1 MDAAACASDS
11 SMTDEAPFACNM
23 AAMSPEQRAEHHTL
37 TKRLVS
43 ELAVPV
49 ATTPD
54 AISLSMLASAYE
66 DVTRFI
72 ALERLCCPF
81 LHFSLEIPPNEVAL
95 TLTLSG
101 PTGAAEFIRAELG
114 LPQSS

>member
-1 MDAAACASDS
+1 
-11 SMTDEAPFACNM
+11 MTDEAPFACDM
-23 AAMSPEQRAEHHTL
+23 TAMSPEQRAEHHAL

-49 ATTPD
+49 KATPD
-54 AISLSMLASAYE
+54 AISLSVPASAYE
-66 DVTRFI
+66 DVARFV

-81 LHFSLEIPPNEVAL
+81 LHFSLEIPPSEAAL

-101 PTGAAEFIRAELG
+101 PPGAAEFIRAELG

>member
-1 MDAAACASDS
+1 
-11 SMTDEAPFACNM
+11 MTDEALFACDM
-23 AAMSPEQRAEHHTL
+23 AAMSPEQRAEHHAITR
-37 TKRLVS
+37 RLIS
-43 ELAVPV
+43 ELAAPV
-49 ATTPD
+49 TTTAD
-54 AISLSMLASAYE
+54 AISLTVPHRAYE
-66 DVTRFI
+66 DVARFI

-81 LHFSLEIPPNEVAL
+81 LHFSLEIPPSEAAI